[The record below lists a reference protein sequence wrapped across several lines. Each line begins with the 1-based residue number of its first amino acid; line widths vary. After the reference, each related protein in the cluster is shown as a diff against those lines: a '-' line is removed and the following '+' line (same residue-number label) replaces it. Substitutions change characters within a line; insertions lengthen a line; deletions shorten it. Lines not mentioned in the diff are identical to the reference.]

1 MTTDDVTNKDWSEL
15 FFNCIFTILLSLFR
29 IKIYLQQ
36 YFIWLCCDNNNNKKK
51 YNFKIKL

>member
-1 MTTDDVTNKDWSEL
+1 MMSQTKIGVNC

-36 YFIWLCCDNNNNKKK
+36 YFIWLCCDNNKKKKK